1 MQRDISK
8 ESEDFDMADNLMN
21 TIEKLGVVPVIVLK
35 DAEKAVPLAEALLDG
50 GIPCIEVTFRT
61 SAAEESIR
69 RICKAYPQM
78 MCGAGT
84 VLSIEQAKKAID
96 AGAKFIVSPGLDE
109 NLVRWCQEH
118 DIPVFPGVCTA
129 SEVQAAVG
137 LGLNVLKFFPAES
150 SGGVKMIKDLCGPF
164 PNVRFMT
171 TGGISMA
178 NLAEYAKSPYVVAV
192 GGSWMAKGDM
202 IEKEDWQTITG
213 LCRQAVGAIHDFR
226 NAKGCCCE
234 AKDKPKAEQKPAEKS
249 VHKIVTFGEI
259 MLRLKSPE
267 HERFF
272 QSPLLEATFGGG
284 EANVAVSLSIF
295 GEHAQ
300 FVTALPKNAI
310 GEGALSEIRKHGVDV
325 SRINMVDGGRVGIYF
340 LETGADQRPSLV
352 VYDRA
357 DSCIAKAKPSD
368 FDFDAIMADA
378 DWFHVT
384 GITPAVSQSCADCA
398 LAAMKAAKKA
408 GAKVSIDLNY
418 RKKLWK
424 YGKTAPEVMRE
435 LTRYADV
442 IIANEEDIQKCL
454 DISAPVDVTSGK
466 IDTDVY
472 KVLTAEVKKQFPN
485 ISHVAV
491 SLRESKSA
499 DRNGWSAALN
509 GKTGFYH
516 SRHYEMNDIVDRV
529 GGGDSFAAG
538 IIFGLLNYEDE
549 EFALNFAVASSALKH
564 TIPGDF
570 NLTRRSEVEALCKGD
585 GSGRVQR

>member
-1 MQRDISK
+1 MSDKLLS
-8 ESEDFDMADNLMN
+8 
-21 TIEKLGVVPVIVLK
+21 TIENLGIVPVIVLK
-35 DAEKAVPLAEALLDG
+35 DAAKAEPLAKALLDG

-69 RICKAYPQM
+69 RISKAYPQM

-84 VLSIEQAKKAID
+84 VLSIDQAQRAID
-96 AGAKFIVSPGLDE
+96 AGASFIVSPGLDE
-109 NLVRWCQEH
+109 KLVRWCQEH
-118 DIPVFPGVCTA
+118 SVPVFPGVCTA

-178 NLAEYAKSPYVVAV
+178 NLAEYATSPYVVAV
-192 GGSWMAKGDM
+192 GGSWMAKGDV
-202 IEKEDWQTITG
+202 IEKEDWNKITS
-213 LCRQAVGAIHDFR
+213 LCKEAVSAMQSLR
-226 NAKGCCCE
+226 SAKKE
-234 AKDKPKAEQKPAEKS
+234 EPKAQTSKTAVVKNR

-267 HERFF
+267 HERLF
-272 QSPLLEATFGGG
+272 QSPKLEATFGGG
-284 EANVAVSLSIF
+284 EANVAVSLSMF

-310 GEGALSEIRKHGVDV
+310 GESAVAEIRKHGVDV
-325 SRINMVDGGRVGIYF
+325 SRINMVEGGRVGIYF

-357 DSCIAKAKPSD
+357 ESCIAKAKPSD
-368 FDFDAIMADA
+368 FDFDAIMDGA

-398 LAAMKAAKKA
+398 LSAMKAAKKA
-408 GAKVSIDLNY
+408 GARVSIDLNY

-424 YGKTAPEVMRE
+424 YGKSAPEVMRE
-435 LTRYADV
+435 LTKYADV

-472 KVLTAEVKKQFPN
+472 KVLTQEVKKQFTN

-509 GKTGFYH
+509 GKDGFYH
-516 SRHYEMNDIVDRV
+516 SRHYEMNDIIDRV

-549 EFALNFAVASSALKH
+549 EFALNYAVAASALKH